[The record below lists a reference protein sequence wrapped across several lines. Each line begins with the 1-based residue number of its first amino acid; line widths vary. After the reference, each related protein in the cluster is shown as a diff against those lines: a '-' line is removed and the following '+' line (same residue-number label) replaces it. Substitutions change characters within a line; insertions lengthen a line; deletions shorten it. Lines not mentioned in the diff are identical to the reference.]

1 MEDKEY
7 IQYANDIVD
16 EGNKRG
22 ILLRLLGSV
31 AFFMHCPMYG
41 KFQEK
46 AHRNFTDLD
55 FAAYIS
61 QSRPIRNILEESAL

>member
-1 MEDKEY
+1 MDDKEF
-7 IQYANDIVD
+7 IQFANDIVH

-31 AFFMHCPMYG
+31 AFFIHCPAYG
-41 KFQEK
+41 YLQEK

-55 FAAYIS
+55 FASYYPHTKTI
-61 QSRPIRNILEESAL
+61 